1 MKQWGIER
9 TYGCTHFIWRY
20 AYYAHGLRPPP
31 PPFPFSQSKP
41 LAVND
46 LATTIQTAR
55 FRHHLELE
63 NRMAAHHAS
72 QSPPPSPTGETAR
85 RMAASA
91 LMRESTGLA
100 SVIPKFTNEFD
111 RQRFVPEF
119 STRRLPPDV
128 KFARVLGSSR
138 PVSSDIGEGA
148 FDRTILKSPGQGVK
162 KPGTSSIVHTAPQM
176 LSPTTVGVSAA
187 FG

>member
-1 MKQWGIER
+1 MKRMVLYILR
-9 TYGCTHFIWRY
+9 RY
-20 AYYAHGLRPPP
+20 ATTFTLTVLSTPPTPPP
-31 PPFPFSQSKP
+31 PPLPPLRQSKP

-91 LMRESTGLA
+91 LLRESTGLA